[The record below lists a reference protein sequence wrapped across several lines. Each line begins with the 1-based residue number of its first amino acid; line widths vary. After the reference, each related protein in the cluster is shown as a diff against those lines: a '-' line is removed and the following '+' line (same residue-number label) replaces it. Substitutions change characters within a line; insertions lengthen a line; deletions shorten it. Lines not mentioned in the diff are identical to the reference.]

1 LSRRKFIKQALFS
14 GFGLASLNLIPFSV
28 FASKKK
34 RYTKIV
40 ILHTNDV
47 HSHIEPFPDNDP
59 KYPGLG
65 GAARRASLIQQ
76 IRNEEENVLLL
87 DAGDV
92 FQGTPYF
99 NLYEGEI
106 DFKLM
111 SLMQYDAC
119 TIGNHDFDNGIEG
132 FNRMLPHAKFPF
144 LNTNYDFS
152 KTILKGKIKPYKIFI
167 KEGIKIGVF
176 GVGVELDGLVDKK
189 LYKETKYSDPVIA
202 ANKTADILK
211 NKEQCDLIICLSH
224 LGYKYKSDQISDLK
238 LASST
243 KYIDLI
249 IGGHTH
255 TSLDKPTKIKNLD
268 GEITLINQVGW
279 AGVNIGRLNYFVNNS
294 KNYTV
299 SSQNITITGKK
310 IP

>member
-1 LSRRKFIKQALFS
+1 MSRRKFIKQSLLS
-14 GFGLASLNLIPFSV
+14 GIGLAGLNIIPFSS
-28 FASKKK
+28 FATKKK
-34 RYTKIV
+34 KHTKIT

-65 GAARRASLIQQ
+65 GAARRASLIQE

-87 DAGDV
+87 DAGDI

-111 SLMQYDAC
+111 SLMQYDAA
-119 TIGNHDFDNGIEG
+119 TIGNHDFDNGIDG
-132 FNRMLPHAKFPF
+132 LDKMLPHAKFPF
-144 LNTNYDFS
+144 VNCNYDFS
-152 KTILKGKIKPYKIFI
+152 NTILKGKIKPYSIFI
-167 KEGIKIGVF
+167 KDNVKIGVF
-176 GVGVELDGLVDKK
+176 GIGVELDGLVDKK
-189 LYKETKYSDPVIA
+189 LYKETLYNNPVTA
-202 ANKTADILK
+202 ANNIADILK
-211 NKEQCDLIICLSH
+211 NEENCDLIICLSH
-224 LGYKYKSDQISDLK
+224 LGYTYKSDKISDLK
-238 LASST
+238 LATLT
-243 KYIDLI
+243 KNIDLI

-279 AGVNIGRLNYFVNNS
+279 AGINLGRLNFFVHKE
-294 KNYTV
+294 KNYSV
-299 SSQNITITGKK
+299 SSQNIRITGKK
-310 IP
+310 NH

>member
-1 LSRRKFIKQALFS
+1 MSRRKFIKQALFS

>member
-59 KYPGLG
+59 KYAGLG

>member
-1 LSRRKFIKQALFS
+1 MSRRKFIKQTLIS
-14 GFGLASLNLIPFSV
+14 GFGLANLNLIHFSV
-28 FASKKK
+28 FAKKK
-34 RYTKIV
+34 KDFTKIV

-47 HSHIEPFPDNDP
+47 HSRIEPFPDNDP

-76 IRNEEENVLLL
+76 IRNEEGNVLLL

-99 NLYEGEI
+99 NMYGGEI

-119 TIGNHDFDNGIEG
+119 TIGNHDFDNGIDG
-132 FNRMLPHAKFPF
+132 LNKMLPHAKFPF

-152 KTILKGKIKPYKIFI
+152 DTILKGKIKPYKVFI
-167 KEGIKIGVF
+167 KEGVKIGVF
-176 GVGVELDGLVDKK
+176 GVGVELDGLVDKR
-189 LYKETKYSDPVIA
+189 LYKGTKYSDPVIA

-224 LGYKYKSDQISDLK
+224 LGYEYNSDKISDLK
-238 LASST
+238 MATQT
-243 KYIDLI
+243 KNIDLI
-249 IGGHTH
+249 LGGHTH
-255 TSLDKPTKIKNLD
+255 TSLDKPTKIKNLE
-268 GEITLINQVGW
+268 GRKVLINQVGW
-279 AGVNIGRLNYFVNNS
+279 AGINLGRLNYFVHNS

>member
-1 LSRRKFIKQALFS
+1 MIRRKFIKQTILS
-14 GFGLASLNLIPFSV
+14 GFGLASLNLIPFTTL
-28 FASKKK
+28 AAKKK
-34 RYTKIV
+34 KATKIV

-65 GAARRASLIQQ
+65 GAARRATLIQQ

-111 SLMQYDAC
+111 SLMKYDAC
-119 TIGNHDFDNGIEG
+119 TIGNHDFDNGIDG
-132 FNRMLPHAKFPF
+132 FNRMLPHANFPF
-144 LNTNYDFS
+144 LNANYDFS
-152 KTILKGKIKPYKIFI
+152 DTVLKGKIKPYKIFI
-167 KEGIKIGVF
+167 KKGVKIGVF

-189 LYKETKYSDPVIA
+189 LYKETKYSDPVFA
-202 ANKTADILK
+202 ANKTAEILK
-211 NKEQCDLIICLSH
+211 NKENCDLIICLSH
-224 LGYKYKSDQISDLK
+224 LGYKYKSEKISDLK
-238 LASST
+238 LAALT
-243 KYIDLI
+243 KNIDLI

-255 TSLDKPTKIKNLD
+255 VSLDKPTKIKNLD
-268 GEITLINQVGW
+268 GKITLINQVGW
-279 AGVNIGRLNYFVNNS
+279 AGINLGKLNYFVHNK

>member
-1 LSRRKFIKQALFS
+1 MSRRKFIKQALFS
-14 GFGLASLNLIPFSV
+14 GFGLASLNLVPFSV
-28 FASKKK
+28 FAAKNKKH
-34 RYTKIV
+34 TKIV

-119 TIGNHDFDNGIEG
+119 TIGNHDFDNGIDG
-132 FNRMLPHAKFPF
+132 LNKMLPHANFPF

-152 KTILKGKIKPYKIFI
+152 ETVLKGKIKPYKIFN
-167 KEGIKIGVF
+167 KSGVKIGVF

-202 ANKTADILK
+202 ANKTAEILK
-211 NKEQCDLIICLSH
+211 TKENCDLIICLSH
-224 LGYKYKSDQISDLK
+224 LGYEYKSDKISDLK
-238 LASST
+238 LAAST
-243 KYIDLI
+243 KNIDLI

-255 TSLDKPTKIKNLD
+255 TSLDKPTKIKNLE
-268 GEITLINQVGW
+268 GRKILINQVGW
-279 AGVNIGRLNYFVNNS
+279 AGINLGRLDYFVNKQ
-294 KNYTV
+294 KNYSV
-299 SSQNITITGKK
+299 SSQNITVTHKK

>member
-1 LSRRKFIKQALFS
+1 MSRRKFIKQALFS

-59 KYPGLG
+59 KYAGLG